1 MSLLKEKFDHET
13 TTSTLDLFNS
23 FLDLKMDEGDSITDH
38 LSRFETSF
46 SHIFSRCS
54 ESSRQEAIALKN
66 FLSVE
71 EVKVMCL
78 FRSLPPS
85 LDNVVDNLST
95 KDHLTYSIVNKR
107 LLDLQHSR
115 YAIDNSSSKAYAIGK
130 PKGNFKGNSFSKYS
144 DKVLECT
151 WCKKYGDDYVGH
163 THTRCQ
169 KLQNY
174 QKQKAKRKRASRD
187 GNKAHLASGP
197 SVISSEDSG
206 ISDLSEHKAFSS
218 SSSILPRHWILDS
231 GCTAHMTSR
240 KELLTSIKPHRGLVT
255 VANGEQVPVQGT
267 GTLQIELRT
276 RLVKLYQQLFITFFI
291 FLR

>member
-1 MSLLKEKFDHET
+1 MVIILRGAKCWTVVSDGDDKEQRPVKETNESDDAFKSRLSMYDERNDAAHAALLSGVSEDLQEIVSSCVFKPESARVAMSLLKEKFDHET

-115 YAIDNSSSKAYAIGK
+115 YANDNSSS
-130 PKGNFKGNSFSKYS
+130 
-144 DKVLECT
+144 
-151 WCKKYGDDYVGH
+151 
-163 THTRCQ
+163 
-169 KLQNY
+169 
-174 QKQKAKRKRASRD
+174 
-187 GNKAHLASGP
+187 
-197 SVISSEDSG
+197 
-206 ISDLSEHKAFSS
+206 
-218 SSSILPRHWILDS
+218 
-231 GCTAHMTSR
+231 
-240 KELLTSIKPHRGLVT
+240 
-255 VANGEQVPVQGT
+255 
-267 GTLQIELRT
+267 
-276 RLVKLYQQLFITFFI
+276 
-291 FLR
+291 